1 MTVIKNPS
9 QRWPITFAHFKR
21 FSGRHIQHF
30 RDNRFKSLWND
41 LSNSLNGRVRYRTYD
56 FHRNTAFDYYT
67 RYWPK
72 IALWH
77 SRHRQRQKCRHFL
90 SSHMSSTSP
99 RVKQALSPYEIR
111 LRFFFSK
118 TRDSFVKIGPTE
130 IQTPSGDTSNSETFL
145 LRKKFSNSFVHRS
158 PDMMTISPW
167 IHIWR
172 VKLPLFFLSHL
183 SSAIPS
189 SLHSRPAHLGYIL
202 HT

>member
-111 LRFFFSK
+111 LRFFFLK
-118 TRDSFVKIGPTE
+118 L
-130 IQTPSGDTSNSETFL
+130 ETAL
-145 LRKKFSNSFVHRS
+145 LKLDLRKFRLLLGILPIQKRFCFGRSFLTVS
-158 PDMMTISPW
+158 STVPQTW
-167 IHIWR
+167 WR
-172 VKLPLFFLSHL
+172 YLHGFTFGELSCHY
-183 SSAIPS
+183 SFSAICRRPS
-189 SLHSRPAHLGYIL
+189 HPAYIL
-202 HT
+202 VRPI